1 VTAARQEETITAEAA
16 PQPRG
21 RLATFRALRYRDY
34 RLLWTGQLLHSA
46 SQWMEQVIRP
56 VLVYEMT
63 QSATAVAWVVFMR
76 MLPVLLF
83 GILAGAAADRFDKKR
98 ILFITQCIT
107 MSMHFLLA
115 GLVLS
120 GAVQLWQVYATAMIS
135 GAAFAFNQPARQTL
149 IPRLVPREDLMNAI
163 ALNTTAMNFMR
174 IGGGAI
180 GGLLLLKLN
189 IGGVY
194 LVNGIIYIGVIITT
208 QMIHAPK
215 DEARKGRHSLL
226 GDLGEGFAYVK
237 RNRAVGGLVLLAM
250 ILYVFGMP
258 YQQVFV
264 PLVAFDI
271 FDLNSSWV
279 GWMLSAT
286 GLGALCGS
294 LFVASRAEY
303 RRPGLA
309 LGLNLVVFGSA
320 LLVISVSRW
329 LPLTL
334 LALAVA
340 GSMTV
345 SFMAVTNTLLLSATP
360 PELQGRVMSLMSLD
374 RGIIPAG
381 ALLAGVLAEQL
392 GVRSGIAVMA
402 LILLAL
408 SAAAIVLLIPRLN
421 GIQTQVAPR
430 RSVAHGAG

>member
-1 VTAARQEETITAEAA
+1 
-16 PQPRG
+16 
-21 RLATFRALRYRDY
+21 
-34 RLLWTGQLLHSA
+34 
-46 SQWMEQVIRP
+46 
-56 VLVYEMT
+56 
-63 QSATAVAWVVFMR
+63 
-76 MLPVLLF
+76 
-83 GILAGAAADRFDKKR
+83 
-98 ILFITQCIT
+98 
-107 MSMHFLLA
+107 
-115 GLVLS
+115 
-120 GAVQLWQVYATAMIS
+120 
-135 GAAFAFNQPARQTL
+135 
-149 IPRLVPREDLMNAI
+149 
-163 ALNTTAMNFMR
+163 
-174 IGGGAI
+174 
-180 GGLLLLKLN
+180 
-189 IGGVY
+189 
-194 LVNGIIYIGVIITT
+194 VIITT

-392 GVRSGIAVMA
+392 GARSGIAVMA